1 MTPKGKNKVDE
12 LGRPLSTESKSLQV
26 SGSWK
31 HPWKKKTIESQKI
44 VRSLLSEM
52 AQVLQA
58 HVQEI
63 KPEPPPET

>member
-1 MTPKGKNKVDE
+1 MDE

-31 HPWKKKTIESQKI
+31 DPWKVHPIESQKI

-63 KPEPPPET
+63 KP

>member
-26 SGSWK
+26 SGSSK
-31 HPWKKKTIESQKI
+31 DPWKVHPIESQKI

-63 KPEPPPET
+63 KP